1 MMLSSRKSK
10 VEGRAPVRGATDLSC
25 PRLSTLDPRHGFTL
39 IELIL
44 VLTLLAVATSLIAP
58 SLSSFFRGRA
68 IDSEAR
74 QLLALAHAGQ
84 SRAIADGFPVL
95 LWIDASRNSYGLE
108 QESSDSKAGGAPD
121 GKAESFDF
129 ENQLR
134 IDTGNAS
141 PLPVNGRSLP
151 AIRFMPDG
159 TIDENS
165 ATSLH
170 LLAASGES
178 LWLIQSTNR
187 LGYEIRSTDR

>member
-1 MMLSSRKSK
+1 
-10 VEGRAPVRGATDLSC
+10 
-25 PRLSTLDPRHGFTL
+25 L

-74 QLLALAHAGQ
+74 RLLALTHAGQ
-84 SRAIADGFPVL
+84 SRAVSGGFPVL
-95 LWIDASRNSYGLE
+95 LWVDASQHAYGLE
-108 QESSDSKAGGAPD
+108 EEAAADSRSNGGSPD
-121 GKAESFDF
+121 PKAEEFGF
-129 ENQLR
+129 EEQLK
-134 IDTGNAS
+134 IDTGNAT

-165 ATSLH
+165 ATTLH
-170 LLAASGES
+170 LAAVSGET
-178 LWLIQSTNR
+178 LWVVQATNR
-187 LGYEIRSTDR
+187 LGYEIHSTDH